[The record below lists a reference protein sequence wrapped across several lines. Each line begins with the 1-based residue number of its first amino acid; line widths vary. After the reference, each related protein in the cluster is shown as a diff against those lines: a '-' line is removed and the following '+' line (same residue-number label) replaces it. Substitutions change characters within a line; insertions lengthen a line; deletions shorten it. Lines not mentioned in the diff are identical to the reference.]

1 MLFFHFKKN
10 ASLEEEIKNELL
22 STKEKP
28 NEKNIHLGMNIIAK
42 AHAES
47 AWWWQAVRN
56 QWPRVAV
63 HNLSMIIQY
72 HWRSWERS
80 TKATRTSKMLPVGC
94 RAEACLNYKESW
106 ERQNEITNM
115 PQWLEGERKTS
126 HFTKEKQ
133 KQIHDLALHL
143 GIFLR
148 LVRNLF
154 RFERQTLSKIKIRKT
169 TFTFDIYHVLI
180 LMIK

>member
-22 STKEKP
+22 SILKKSQMRKIYICEWT
-28 NEKNIHLGMNIIAK
+28 LLTK

-47 AWWWQAVRN
+47 AGFKWWWQAVRN

-72 HWRSWERS
+72 HWRSWEPS

-115 PQWLEGERKTS
+115 PQWLEGERKT
-126 HFTKEKQ
+126 FTKEKQ
-133 KQIHDLALHL
+133 KQIHDLALCL
-143 GIFLR
+143 GFFLR
-148 LVRNLF
+148 L
-154 RFERQTLSKIKIRKT
+154 
-169 TFTFDIYHVLI
+169 
-180 LMIK
+180 